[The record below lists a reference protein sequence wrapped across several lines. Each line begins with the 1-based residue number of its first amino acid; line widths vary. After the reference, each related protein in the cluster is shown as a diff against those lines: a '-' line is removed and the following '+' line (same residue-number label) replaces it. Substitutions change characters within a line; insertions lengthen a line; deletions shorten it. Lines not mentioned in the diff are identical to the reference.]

1 MADIR
6 LEGVTK
12 RFGDVT
18 ALDDVS
24 LTIANGA
31 FTSIFGPP
39 GSGKSVLL
47 RVLLGLDPVD
57 AGRIIINGKDVTNAV
72 PNDRGLS
79 MVFQNLALFPHLT
92 ARENIAFPMVR
103 RNTPVA
109 EIDARLSR
117 LSTVLNIGHILAKKP
132 AALSGGE
139 RQRVAIGRA
148 LIRDAQAYMMDEPIA
163 ALDARLRDVMR
174 VELKRLQTEQGQT
187 FIYVTHDCDEAMSV
201 ADTMMILDKG
211 HIAQTGRP
219 DDIYAMP
226 ATLAVAELVG
236 APRINTFSAIV
247 RNQMISTPFGGIPSS
262 AKPGEVKLA
271 IRPEAFFLTAFDT
284 AKLSGMV
291 EDVER
296 LGSFG
301 IVTVGKDGHR
311 LRVIINSGQT
321 AAIGDRVGLGIMPD
335 ALHLFDAATG
345 ERLPQ
350 AGAQT

>member
-1 MADIR
+1 MAEIR

-12 RFGDVT
+12 RFGDFT

-24 LTIANGA
+24 LTIADGA

-57 AGRIIINGKDVTNAV
+57 GGRIIIDGRDVTTAAPNA
-72 PNDRGLS
+72 RGLS

-92 ARENIAFPMVR
+92 ARQNIAFPMVR
-103 RNTPVA
+103 RNAAEA
-109 EIDARLSR
+109 EIDTRLARLAG
-117 LSTVLNIGHILAKKP
+117 VLNIGHILHKKP

-148 LIRDAQAYMMDEPIA
+148 LIRDAAAYMMDEPIA

-201 ADTMMILDKG
+201 ADTMVILDG
-211 HIAQTGRP
+211 GRIAQSGRP
-219 DDIYAMP
+219 DDIYTTP

-236 APRINTFSAIV
+236 SPRINVLQTTAG
-247 RNQMISTPFGGIPSS
+247 QTAFGPLPCGKD
-262 AKPGEVKLA
+262 AMQVA
-271 IRPEAFFLTAFDT
+271 IRPEALTLQAPEDAPLRGT
-284 AKLSGMV
+284 V
-291 EDVER
+291 EDVEH
-296 LGSFG
+296 LGSFA
-301 IVTVGKDGHR
+301 IVTVGQGGQR
-311 LRVIINSGQT
+311 LRVIAESGRKVE
-321 AAIGDRVGLGIMPD
+321 IGQSVGLAVAAHD
-335 ALHLFDAATG
+335 LHRFDVATG
-345 ERLPQ
+345 QRMVP
-350 AGAQT
+350 A